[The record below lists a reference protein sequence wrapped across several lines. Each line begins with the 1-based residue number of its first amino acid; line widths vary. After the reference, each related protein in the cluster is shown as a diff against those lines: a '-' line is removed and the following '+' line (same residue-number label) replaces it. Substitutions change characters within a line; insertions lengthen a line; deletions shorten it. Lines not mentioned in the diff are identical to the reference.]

1 MRYYL
6 FVVEG
11 PHDIAIIEKNLKLL
25 NVNTVIRQ
33 YKDLNSL
40 WKKFIPDKFPFKED
54 NLDRITPIP
63 SFLQNNEVSIAIKSA
78 GGDEE
83 LFPTLIDMLEVLDME
98 DLDKIE
104 AVMVVLDADAKVP
117 KDKVENL
124 INKATSS
131 EDIKIKIDSKGTLAI
146 QTRVKDI
153 ELQTYA
159 FPNNDENGNLEDLL
173 VEIAQYVYPDLLTDA
188 QAYVSNVDTK
198 YTKVKKSSGKNKAI
212 IGCITNILK
221 PGKAN
226 QVSISDNDWISS
238 STINECKNVEKLH
251 LQIRDFISSSL

>member
-25 NVNTVIRQ
+25 GVNTAIKQ
-33 YKDLNSL
+33 YKDLHSL

-63 SFLQNNEVSIAIKSA
+63 SFLENSEVSIAIKSA

-83 LFPTLIDMLEVLDME
+83 LFPTLIEMLEVLDME
-98 DLDKIE
+98 ELDKIE
-104 AVMVVLDADAKVP
+104 AVMVVLDADTQVP
-117 KDKVENL
+117 RVKVESL
-124 INKATSS
+124 INKATPS
-131 EDIKIKIDSKGTLAI
+131 EDIKIRMDNEGRMSI
-146 QTRVKDI
+146 QTIVKDI

-159 FPNNDENGNLEDLL
+159 FPNNDGNGNLENLL
-173 VEIAQYVYPDLLTDA
+173 IEIAEHAYPDLLTDA
-188 QAYVSNVDTK
+188 VAYVSDVDEK
-198 YTKVKKSSGKNKAI
+198 YKKVKNSSGKNKAL

-226 QVSISDNDWISS
+226 QVSISDNDWISDL
-238 STINECKNVEKLH
+238 TINECKNVEKLH
-251 LQIRDFISSSL
+251 LQIKSFLSGNL

>member
-11 PHDIAIIEKNLKLL
+11 AHDIAIIEKNLKLL
-25 NVNTVIRQ
+25 GVNTAIKR
-33 YKDLNSL
+33 YEDLHSL

-63 SFLQNNEVSIAIKSA
+63 SFFENSEVSIAIKSA

-83 LFPTLIDMLEVLDME
+83 LFPTLIEMLEVLDME
-98 DLDKIE
+98 ELDKIE
-104 AVMVVLDADAKVP
+104 AVMVVLDADTKGPRV
-117 KDKVENL
+117 KVENL
-124 INKATSS
+124 INKSTSS
-131 EDIKIKIDSKGTLAI
+131 EDIKIMMDNEGRMWI
-146 QTRVKDI
+146 QTIVKNI

-159 FPNNDENGNLEDLL
+159 FPNNDGNGNLEDLL
-173 VEIAQYVYPDLLTDA
+173 VEIAGYAYPDLLTDA
-188 QAYVSNVDTK
+188 VAYVSDVDEK
-198 YTKVKKSSGKNKAI
+198 YKKVKNSSGKNKAI

-226 QVSISDNDWISS
+226 QVSISDNDWISNL
-238 STINECKNVEKLH
+238 TINECKNVEKLH
-251 LQIRDFISSSL
+251 LQIKSFLRG